1 MKLNIQ
7 DKIPP
12 RAIELEKSVIGQI
25 LINSDSFVNVSDIL
39 TSEMFYKK
47 ENQTFYEA
55 LQLMFNNKEQI
66 DTLTFVNHLRNTGKI
81 EEVGG
86 VMAVMQ
92 LTNNIL
98 SSTNIRS
105 HAKIILEKYLQRKL
119 IAFNYLQVER
129 LNNEFKLVS
138 EIELISKEITN
149 ISQKYVGINT
159 KSLSFM
165 DLLLLNIESY
175 YTKKNTEVK
184 NEYEFGISELN
195 KNLMIE
201 RGDLILLAGR
211 PAMGKTAFALQLIRD
226 FSRTGKKGLVISLEM
241 TKEKLISRIVI
252 AEAKIDNKRYRMG
265 QLQSYEETRL
275 NEVTRKIDNWN
286 LSITDKSSLTISEI
300 ETLVIMENPEYVVLD
315 YLGLVYLEGKDTR
328 NNELGAVAK
337 RLKAVAKRVNIPIIA
352 LHQLS
357 RDVEKRGD
365 KRPILSDL
373 RDSGE
378 LEQDA
383 DVIIFLYRDAYYTK
397 ISNNM
402 EIEIDIAKYRE
413 GASGFIKIEH
423 DYQVS
428 NFFNRG
434 VF

>member
-383 DVIIFLYRDAYYTK
+383 DVIMFLYRDAYYTK
-397 ISNNM
+397 DSNNM